1 MIMRSE
7 WVSLFKKSED
17 AAAFFFG
24 KTTSTYDIFPTGRIS
39 EVQNMNRR
47 VSSSIPCVL
56 TFFAVLLT
64 LAACAKIHIN
74 TIPPPLSTSKL
85 RVCLL
90 PSTGNGN
97 FAITHE
103 EFATWITGLVEQH
116 LRATGMYEIASRH
129 DVNAVVGDQNLPR
142 WQLERDNW
150 ELAKKIGKALH
161 ADYVISIERN
171 VGSAAGGF
179 DYTIDNVMINT
190 STGKKYTSWYIVSR
204 ATRQDQAR
212 ITELVKET
220 HRTIFRKAKKD
231 MLATAIQKSK
241 FSTQPKKTT
250 TITPAPQTPVLSPK
264 PKRDDEPSP
273 MKKPEQT
280 AATSVQNPTVVK
292 PPDRELPK
300 DADAQKTMTK
310 SPGPAKSTKLAVF
323 DFDTAESSR
332 TVALI
337 LSEALREELYLLK
350 QFVLVNRENLQQ
362 VLQETALQQTGLID
376 DKQAVKTGKGIAAN
390 QVVTGRLGLLGKTYV
405 LQAKRIDVETFATLG
420 LASTQFKEGQEDDI
434 LSQMPDLAKKLSG
447 LK

>member
-1 MIMRSE
+1 MR
-7 WVSLFKKSED
+7 
-17 AAAFFFG
+17 
-24 KTTSTYDIFPTGRIS
+24 
-39 EVQNMNRR
+39 RR
-47 VSSSIPCVL
+47 VSLSFPYFL
-56 TFFAVLLT
+56 TFLAVLLVA

-74 TIPPPLSTSKL
+74 TIPPPPSTSKL

-97 FAITHE
+97 WQVPHE
-103 EFATWITGLVEQH
+103 EFAQWVTRVVEQH
-116 LRATGMYEIASRH
+116 LRATGMYEVVNRQ
-129 DVNAVVGDQNLPR
+129 DVYAVLGDQDVPR

-161 ADYVISIERN
+161 VDYVFSIERSFGKT
-171 VGSAAGGF
+171 VAGQDF
-179 DYTIDNVMINT
+179 TIDNVMINIK
-190 STGKKYTSWYIVSR
+190 TGKKFGAWYIVSR
-204 ATRQDQAR
+204 PTQLDRDR
-212 ITELVKET
+212 INSLIREA
-220 HRTIFRKAKKD
+220 HRTIFSKAKKD

-250 TITPAPQTPVLSPK
+250 AITPAPQTPVLSPK
-264 PKRDDEPSP
+264 PNRDEPSP

-280 AATSVQNPTVVK
+280 AATSVQSPTVVK
-292 PPDRELPK
+292 PPDRELSK
-300 DADAQKTMTK
+300 DADEQKTMTK
-310 SPGPAKSTKLAVF
+310 FPGPAKSAKLAVF
-323 DFDTAESSR
+323 DFDTTESSR

-376 DKQAVKTGKGIAAN
+376 DKQAVKTGKGLAAS